1 MNDITKLA
9 FIDELEKIG
18 FLDEHIKEAFLGG
31 AIRGA
36 GKAVGKVI
44 GKSAP
49 KAMPRMSP
57 AQMAAQKAR
66 WAAGAGKSGQMTRQV
81 SAPSAAFRPM
91 GGGNVGAG
99 SFAPAMA

>member
-9 FIDELEKIG
+9 LIDELEKIG
-18 FLDEHIKEAFLGG
+18 FVDFDKEAFLGG
-31 AIRGA
+31 AMRAVGKGA
-36 GKAVGKVI
+36 GKLL

-49 KAMPRMSP
+49 KAMPAMSP

-66 WAAGAGKSGQMTRQV
+66 WAAGAGKSGQMTRQFK
-81 SAPSAAFRPM
+81 APSAAMRPM